1 MKNGNESR
9 DVLGDSRKRYRG
21 PWVEIGKYWPCKEPI
36 RLQDSLPSPLRKK
49 KKKKKLLLTAYKTKC
64 MVNGAIATAERKKS
78 QAWVELGKDRR
89 SPDPTQASSVLHS
102 IAAIISTMSLRFT
115 KWTPG
120 KD

>member
-1 MKNGNESR
+1 M
-9 DVLGDSRKRYRG
+9 
-21 PWVEIGKYWPCKEPI
+21 
-36 RLQDSLPSPLRKK
+36 
-49 KKKKKLLLTAYKTKC
+49 TAYKTKC

-78 QAWVELGKDRR
+78 EAWVELGKDRR
-89 SPDPTQASSVLHS
+89 SPDPTHPTQASSVLHS